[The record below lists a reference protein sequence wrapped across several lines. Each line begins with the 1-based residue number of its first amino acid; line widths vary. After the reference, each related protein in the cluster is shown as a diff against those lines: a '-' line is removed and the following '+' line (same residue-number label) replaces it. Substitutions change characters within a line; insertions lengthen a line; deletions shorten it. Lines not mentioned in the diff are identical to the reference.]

1 MLNSKFSSDTD
12 KDFDPSA
19 DQLVHEYDDERTLD
33 EEEAMSSGESCAGE
47 LDDLQ
52 QVYW

>member
-1 MLNSKFSSDTD
+1 MFYLFWPDTD

-19 DQLVHEYDDERTLD
+19 DMMVHEYDDERTLD
-33 EEEAMSSGESCAGE
+33 EEEAMTSGESCTGE

-52 QVYW
+52 KAGF